1 QWYLRA
7 TATAMKSSTRTMSGN
22 LIYLNAGNKQVLTNT
37 SVTVSSGKKIAG
49 TTSTNAASGWSSSQ
63 GILLDVQPSVQIDS
77 YSGTINWTLQDTP

>member
-1 QWYLRA
+1 
-7 TATAMKSSTRTMSGN
+7 
-22 LIYLNAGNKQVLTNT
+22 
-37 SVTVSSGKKIAG
+37 KKIAG